1 MDLGISGRIAL
12 VCGSSS
18 GLGRACAQA
27 LGEAGVELILNGRS
41 PDRLEA
47 TVQALSQHLGR
58 SVRGIVADVS
68 TIEGRATLLAECPAP
83 DILINNGAGP
93 PPGDF
98 RGFDERAW
106 HEAVSVSMIAPIMMI
121 RGVVDGMAARGWGR
135 IINITSMSVKSP
147 IPLLDLSNGA
157 RSGLTGFVAG
167 VARQVAAQGVTINNL
182 LPGRFGTERLQSYIA
197 KVAEHQGVDVD
208 AAVQKM
214 YASNPMR
221 RFGNPEEFGAYCA
234 FIASQ
239 HAAFIT
245 GQNLALDGGEYAGW

>member
-1 MDLGISGRIAL
+1 MDLGIAGRIAL

-41 PDRLEA
+41 QERLDA
-47 TVQALSQHLGR
+47 TAQALSQHLGR
-58 SVRGIVADVS
+58 AVRGIVADVS
-68 TIEGRATLLAECPAP
+68 TPEGRARLLAECPAP

-98 RGFDERAW
+98 RGFDEAAW
-106 HEAVSVSMIAPIMMI
+106 QDAVRVSMITPIMMI
-121 RGVVDGMAARGWGR
+121 RGVVDGMCARRWGR

-147 IPLLDLSNGA
+147 LPLLDLSNGA

-182 LPGRFGTERLQSYIA
+182 LPGRFDTDRIKSYVA
-197 KVAEHQGVDVD
+197 KLAEHRGVDAQSAMQSLLD
-208 AAVQKM
+208 G
-214 YASNPMR
+214 NPMKR
-221 RFGNPEEFGAYCA
+221 IGRPEEFGAYCA

>member
-1 MDLGISGRIAL
+1 MDLGIAGKRAL

-27 LGEAGVELILNGRS
+27 LGEAGVELVLNGRS
-41 PDRLEA
+41 QDRLDA
-47 TVQALSQHLGR
+47 TTLALSQHLGR
-58 SVRGIVADVS
+58 PVRGIVADVS
-68 TIEGRATLLAECPAP
+68 TPEGRAKLLSECPAP

-98 RGFDERAW
+98 RGFDETAW
-106 HEAVSVSMIAPIMMI
+106 QEAVRVSMITPIMMI

-167 VARQVAAQGVTINNL
+167 VARQAAAQGVTINNL
-182 LPGRFGTERLQSYIA
+182 LPGRFSTDRLQGYIT
-197 KVAEHQGVDVD
+197 KLAEHQGLSLE
-208 AAVQKM
+208 AQVQKLQ
-214 YASNPMR
+214 AGNPMR
-221 RFGNPEEFGAYCA
+221 RFGKPEEFGAYCA